1 MSDQNKI
8 KTTNLSVVAEGGK
21 TGKLSGVAK
30 DVNDSIRDNESSLCV
45 LEEQIDALTD
55 ALVSANGREQEDKG
69 LFRIRTNI
77 VQLGWYGGKVL
88 CFKFGTVLHDLTKI
102 VSSVA
107 YYRFVST
114 LSFQPHPPP
123 SADPIE
129 IVGIYEEE
137 RAKLLHD
144 VTEKSSVI
152 SELEKTI
159 SELQE
164 GAKVSGVRV
173 VTPPHP
179 PQQNITPAIWH
190 TNSETSSLFQDLW
203 RLF

>member
-107 YYRFVST
+107 YYRFVSP
-114 LSFQPHPPP
+114 LSFQPHPP
-123 SADPIE
+123 S
-129 IVGIYEEE
+129 
-137 RAKLLHD
+137 LLSGPD
-144 VTEKSSVI
+144 RNSRYI
-152 SELEKTI
+152 RG
-159 SELQE
+159 
-164 GAKVSGVRV
+164 GAG
-173 VTPPHP
+173 
-179 PQQNITPAIWH
+179 
-190 TNSETSSLFQDLW
+190 
-203 RLF
+203 